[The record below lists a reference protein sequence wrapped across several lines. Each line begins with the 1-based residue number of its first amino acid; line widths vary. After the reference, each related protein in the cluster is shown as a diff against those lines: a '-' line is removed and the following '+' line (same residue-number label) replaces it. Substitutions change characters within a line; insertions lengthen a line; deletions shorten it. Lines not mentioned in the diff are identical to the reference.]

1 MDEKKSISVT
11 HTVIKPLG
19 GTQQSLEECCAV
31 DARLNDRLGELSC
44 EGSDAWQLVNSI
56 VDAIKRET
64 GSESIAYLQLLDG
77 KTARFI
83 VGKELLER
91 LPPES
96 ATKMAGWLK
105 ESVSSGQTTV
115 HSLSGAHQWELIFSP
130 VAFAGVGGAYCAA
143 IRQGDEHSVT
153 PGHLLQAVAHSRH
166 WQDRLT
172 IKVADKEANTMAAL
186 LELTS
191 DLQRHDNLGDL
202 CKDLANQ
209 LQSHLDAERVVIG
222 LCETSELDCKMAAVS
237 GLSRFDKRAELTRL
251 VEATMNEAVLRGSV
265 TVLSDVDERFP
276 EGSLAHQ
283 KMMKAI
289 SAQTLIT
296 STLVDH
302 DEKVVGVCLVVTD
315 RSDNE
320 TEANFIRTAQPIL
333 GPAIAATRR
342 EQASIWTRGLRRTRK
357 LLRNNKLLAAL
368 AACLIF
374 ACAMMVPMT
383 YQIGCACQLEPV
395 FRRFVAAPYDGTLKE
410 SHVKPGD
417 IVEAGQTL
425 ATMDPRELRWELSGL
440 EADYK
445 SERKARDAA
454 YARDEIALAQQSDL
468 EMKRIQVQ
476 MELLR
481 HRLENLAVKTPIK
494 GIVIAGDLEKSEGVP
509 LKIGQTIFEI
519 GPLDEMFVEVA
530 IPERDIMYARDQMPV
545 EITLDSEMRQ
555 NIASRVER
563 ISPRAEM
570 RDGES
575 VYIAEVRLD
584 NEHGRFR
591 PGMKGTAKIASER
604 RRLGWILFHKAWE
617 SFAMMI
623 GV

>member
-1 MDEKKSISVT
+1 M
-11 HTVIKPLG
+11 
-19 GTQQSLEECCAV
+19 
-31 DARLNDRLGELSC
+31 
-44 EGSDAWQLVNSI
+44 
-56 VDAIKRET
+56 
-64 GSESIAYLQLLDG
+64 
-77 KTARFI
+77 
-83 VGKELLER
+83 
-91 LPPES
+91 
-96 ATKMAGWLK
+96 
-105 ESVSSGQTTV
+105 
-115 HSLSGAHQWELIFSP
+115 
-130 VAFAGVGGAYCAA
+130 
-143 IRQGDEHSVT
+143 
-153 PGHLLQAVAHSRH
+153 
-166 WQDRLT
+166 
-172 IKVADKEANTMAAL
+172 
-186 LELTS
+186 
-191 DLQRHDNLGDL
+191 
-202 CKDLANQ
+202 
-209 LQSHLDAERVVIG
+209 
-222 LCETSELDCKMAAVS
+222 
-237 GLSRFDKRAELTRL
+237 
-251 VEATMNEAVLRGSV
+251 
-265 TVLSDVDERFP
+265 
-276 EGSLAHQ
+276 
-283 KMMKAI
+283 
-289 SAQTLIT
+289 
-296 STLVDH
+296 
-302 DEKVVGVCLVVTD
+302 
-315 RSDNE
+315 
-320 TEANFIRTAQPIL
+320 
-333 GPAIAATRR
+333 
-342 EQASIWTRGLRRTRK
+342 
-357 LLRNNKLLAAL
+357 
-368 AACLIF
+368 
-374 ACAMMVPMT
+374 
-383 YQIGCACQLEPV
+383 
-395 FRRFVAAPYDGTLKE
+395 
-410 SHVKPGD
+410 
-417 IVEAGQTL
+417 
-425 ATMDPRELRWELSGL
+425 